1 MKKYICEGLA
11 DYLAKDVAPWHMPG
25 HKRKYNTN
33 QALSLAYKMDV
44 TEVPGTDDL
53 HHPEDMILKSQKEL
67 ARIYGTYA
75 SYYMVNGSTGGILAT
90 VGAVV
95 QQARG
100 RLQNP
105 MADQDTFN
113 PQIII
118 ARNCHKS
125 VYNAVQL
132 FNLKPIYIE
141 PQFIDEI
148 THCPKMESE
157 QKSGAQSTFG
167 KGMEEKN
174 APHIY
179 GGILPQQ
186 IKELVEE
193 NPDVVAVVITSPTY
207 EGLVSDVAG
216 IKKVLEPYQ
225 IPLIVD
231 EAHGAHLTFI
241 DELPRSAVNCGGDI
255 VVQSLHKTLP
265 ALTQTAILHVNN
277 PLYDEAVR
285 KYLSVFM
292 SSSPSYVML
301 CSMESAVACAEEI
314 AQSER
319 GFNDYVRA
327 LKEFRCKCENFSNLR
342 LLDMSLL
349 QADEKIVG
357 SQAMV
362 SVESQVLDGQDISRL
377 VIYTCN
383 EHIHSTGQQLE
394 NELRNNHNIQ
404 VEMSGL
410 DYVVLIS
417 TFADE
422 EQDFDRLYEALKQMD
437 GKMQDHAAEMM
448 ASPTRDDAE
457 ELRTYQT
464 RDDVTEFATA
474 HSSLESL
481 EVLRD
486 QIGTRSKSN
495 IYVYPPGSYI
505 VTEGE
510 VITAEAVNTLEQL
523 AGAGKKIY
531 GV

>member
-75 SYYMVNGSTGGILAT
+75 SYYMVNGSTGGILAA

-95 QQARG
+95 QH
-100 RLQNP
+100 
-105 MADQDTFN
+105 TFN

-167 KGMEEKN
+167 MGMEEKN

-186 IKELVEE
+186 VKELVEE

-207 EGLVSDVAG
+207 EGILSDVAG

-241 DELPRSAVNCGGDI
+241 DELPRSAVDCGGDI

-265 ALTQTAILHVNN
+265 ALTQTAVLHANN
-277 PLYDEAVR
+277 PVYDEAVR

-349 QADEKIVG
+349 QADEKTAG
-357 SQAMV
+357 SQAMM

-383 EHIHSTGQQLE
+383 EHIHLTGQQLE
-394 NELRNNHNIQ
+394 NELRNNYNIQ

-448 ASPTRDDAE
+448 ASQMQDHAAEMMASPTRDDVE
-457 ELRTYQT
+457 ELITYPT
-464 RDDVTEFATA
+464 RDDVAEFATA
-474 HSSLESL
+474 HSSQESL